1 MCFNMSTTTEPKK
14 EKEDKVFDRALG
26 LYMLRG
32 KSEGG
37 QSESS
42 GKRGAGS
49 PESDGTYEISSSES
63 KDYVSDGFY

>member
-1 MCFNMSTTTEPKK
+1 MSTKIEPKK
-14 EKEDKVFDRALG
+14 EKEDKVFDSSLG

-32 KSEGG
+32 KSEGS

-49 PESDGTYEISSSES
+49 PETDGAYEMSSSES
-63 KDYVSDGFY
+63 KDYVSDGFC

>member
-1 MCFNMSTTTEPKK
+1 MSTTEPKK

-32 KSEGG
+32 KSEGS

-42 GKRGAGS
+42 CALGAGS
-49 PESDGTYEISSSES
+49 PETDGAYEISSSEN
-63 KDYVSDGFY
+63 KDCISDGFC